1 MKRNIPSLA
10 RMLLVDG
17 DERLAGR
24 PRPRPEDESSDDE
37 EEDESQQ
44 ENNFRGEGPSLKG
57 SSHQIRFSQ
66 N

>member
-1 MKRNIPSLA
+1 
-10 RMLLVDG
+10 MLLVDG

-44 ENNFRGEGPSLKG
+44 ENTFRGEAQFFKG
-57 SSHQIRFSQ
+57 STM
-66 N
+66 

>member
-1 MKRNIPSLA
+1 
-10 RMLLVDG
+10 MLLVDG